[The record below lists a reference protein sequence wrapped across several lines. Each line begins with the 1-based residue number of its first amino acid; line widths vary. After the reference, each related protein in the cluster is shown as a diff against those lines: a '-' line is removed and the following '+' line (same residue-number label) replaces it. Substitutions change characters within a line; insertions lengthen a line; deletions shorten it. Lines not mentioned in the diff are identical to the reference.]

1 MPGRRETARLA
12 GALAAAALLWPADVL
27 ALEHPD
33 PAPVFPPDRVYV
45 SDSLARAVPPEDLG
59 RLRAEVAAMPIPTFV
74 VIAPTFGDKR
84 DPDVADDLTFAMWSG
99 SGAGDGLFIWL
110 DERGAPA
117 AARYE
122 NSQAVPADDL
132 RSAAAGV
139 PSRDGL
145 PARASAM
152 LAAARGVAP
161 EPRDEAPENSGP
173 PAWGIGLVGLVVF
186 GALTLTW
193 RPRPALLG
201 GPEDGNRLVAEPPL
215 EDARKAARAAL
226 LELQRAVARE
236 DAPPEEVFDAYR
248 AASKA
253 IDEAHRPID
262 AAGAQAL
269 AESGRRRL
277 AGEEPRPCFF
287 DPRHGAGAQRVTFDR
302 DAIAVEVPACERCS
316 RALRNG
322 RAPWSLLDGGRPYW
336 EQDTLWAR
344 TGCGALDAGLA
355 ARVLAGDAR

>member
-12 GALAAAALLWPADVL
+12 GALAATALLAPAPAL

-33 PAPVFPPDRVYV
+33 PAPVYPPDRVYV

-59 RLRAEVAAMPIPTFV
+59 RLREEVAAMPMPTFV

-122 NSQAVPADDL
+122 DSQPTPAGDL
-132 RSAAAGV
+132 RSAALGV
-139 PSRDGL
+139 PARDGL

-152 LAAARGVAP
+152 LAVARGVVPRPRDDAP
-161 EPRDEAPENSGP
+161 EDPGP
-173 PAWGIGLVGLVVF
+173 PAWGILLVGLAVF
-186 GALTLTW
+186 GGLTLTW
-193 RPRPALLG
+193 RQRPAPLG
-201 GPEDGNRLVAEPPL
+201 GHEEPGRVAEPPL
-215 EDARKAARAAL
+215 QDARMAARAAL

-253 IDEAHRPID
+253 IDEARRPID

-269 AESGRRRL
+269 AESGGRRL